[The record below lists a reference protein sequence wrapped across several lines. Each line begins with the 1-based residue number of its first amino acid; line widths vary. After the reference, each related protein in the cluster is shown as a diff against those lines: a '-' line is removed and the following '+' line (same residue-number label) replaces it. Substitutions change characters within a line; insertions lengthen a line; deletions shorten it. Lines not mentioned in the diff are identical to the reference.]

1 MSKRANVD
9 FCCWGLGRWGRG
21 VEVICPGFGTTR
33 AKAACAISGVESVE
47 ALVDEMVRV
56 GEREREKMEEV
67 DRDSVSESAG
77 EERSIEL
84 WLPYF
89 ECPFPPFR
97 IPRSSMLRPREEVE
111 LCLLDCEARS
121 RTSWIERS
129 RASFS
134 SARARFSS
142 ASWVTRSEITVSR
155 DETCEAR
162 SSSWERRDRTRVSAS
177 SASSLSTSRVDWAS
191 MYWRVR
197 S

>member
-1 MSKRANVD
+1 
-9 FCCWGLGRWGRG
+9 
-21 VEVICPGFGTTR
+21 
-33 AKAACAISGVESVE
+33 
-47 ALVDEMVRV
+47 
-56 GEREREKMEEV
+56 
-67 DRDSVSESAG
+67 
-77 EERSIEL
+77 
-84 WLPYF
+84 
-89 ECPFPPFR
+89 
-97 IPRSSMLRPREEVE
+97 MLRPREEVE

-142 ASWVTRSEITVSR
+142 ASWVTRFEIIVSR

-177 SASSLSTSRVDWAS
+177 SASSLSTSRVDWTS

>member
-1 MSKRANVD
+1 MILVWA
-9 FCCWGLGRWGRG
+9 
-21 VEVICPGFGTTR
+21 GFGTTR
-33 AKAACAISGVESVE
+33 ANAACAISGVESVE
-47 ALVDEMVRV
+47 ALVDEIVRV
-56 GEREREKMEEV
+56 GEREREKMEDV
-67 DRDSVSESAG
+67 TDRESVSESAG
-77 EERSIEL
+77 EERSMEL
-84 WLPYF
+84 WWLPYL
-89 ECPFPPFR
+89 ECPFPPLR

-111 LCLLDCEARS
+111 LCLLDWEARS

-134 SARARFSS
+134 SARARFCS
-142 ASWVTRSEITVSR
+142 ASWVTSSEIVVSR

-177 SASSLSTSRVDWAS
+177 SASSLSTSRLDWTS